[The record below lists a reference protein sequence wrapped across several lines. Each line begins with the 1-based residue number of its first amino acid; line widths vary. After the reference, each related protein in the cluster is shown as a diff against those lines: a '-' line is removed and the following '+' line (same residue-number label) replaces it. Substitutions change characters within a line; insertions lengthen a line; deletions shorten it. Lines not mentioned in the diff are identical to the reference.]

1 MQSIQAQISL
11 PNWLQNAINKNNF
24 EKNKKSLFEKKITKE
39 EYYDLAYRRTTQ
51 IDKLSML
58 IPDSS
63 VGVIDATGKYINE
76 KDDNFG
82 LCCSGYAKWIADGYY
97 YPLRKKNH
105 SRLRY
110 MSIQKL
116 RKTYPFLRGDKSTYQ
131 YENSREPFFGL
142 DWTRNIAR
150 ELAEEKYKQN
160 FFYNSFDVAHSFKAK
175 YVKDRGFPI
184 EKIPEVLQEQ
194 TKLYPNRWYLVSI
207 NGEFGENPK
216 MIQHHHIAVFFPYF
230 NKDGIFRLPVLERT
244 RRTSFEY
251 LISRYKNTYCHLVW
265 LDLDGKVELNLP

>member
-1 MQSIQAQISL
+1 MQSVQAQISL
-11 PNWLQNAINKNNF
+11 PNWLQNAINFYQTENAKTLTNNKF
-24 EKNKKSLFEKKITKE
+24 SKE
-39 EYYDLAYRRTTQ
+39 EYYDLAYRKVMQ
-51 IDKLSML
+51 IDSLSML

-105 SRLRY
+105 SRLQY
-110 MSIQKL
+110 MSIKKL
-116 RKTYPFLRGDKSTYQ
+116 RKIYPALRGDNQTFQ
-131 YENSREPFFGL
+131 YEKSREPFFGL

-160 FFYNSFDVAHSFKAK
+160 FFYNSFDVTHSFKAK
-175 YVKDRGFPI
+175 YEKDRGFPI
-184 EKIPEVLQEQ
+184 EKMPEVLKEQ
-194 TKLYPNRWYLVSI
+194 TILYPNRWYLVSI
-207 NGEFGENPK
+207 NGDFGKNPT

-251 LISRYKNTYCHLVW
+251 LISRYPNTYCHLVW
-265 LDLDGKVELNLP
+265 MELDGKFELNLP

>member
-1 MQSIQAQISL
+1 MQSIQAQILL
-11 PNWLQNAINKNNF
+11 PNWLQNEINKKNF
-24 EKNKKSLFEKKITKE
+24 EKNKEIITSKKITKE
-39 EYYDLAYRRTTQ
+39 EYYDLAYRRVNQ
-51 IDKLSML
+51 IDSLSLL

-110 MSIQKL
+110 MSIQTL
-116 RKTYPFLRGDKSTYQ
+116 RKTYPFLRGNKSTFQ
-131 YENSREPFFGL
+131 YEQSREPFFGL
-142 DWTRNIAR
+142 DWTRNIAN
-150 ELAEEKYKQN
+150 ELAKEKYKQN
-160 FFYNSFDVAHSFKAK
+160 FLYNSFDVTHSFKGE

-184 EKIPEVLQEQ
+184 EKIPEILKEQ

-207 NGEFGENPK
+207 NGEFGENPTL
-216 MIQHHHIAVFFPYF
+216 IQHYHIAVFFPYF
-230 NKDGIFRLPVLERT
+230 NKDGIFQG
-244 RRTSFEY
+244 
-251 LISRYKNTYCHLVW
+251 IKNA
-265 LDLDGKVELNLP
+265 